1 MWYARS
7 PEFLQTDLMNTLR
20 WLRVVG
26 DTLFGIGALLY
37 GWFVL
42 GLATGWSLAGP
53 DSDLG
58 APPPDTSLGRGTTA
72 REVMGGVR

>member
-7 PEFLQTDLMNTLR
+7 AEFMQTPTMNTLR

-26 DTLFGIGALLY
+26 DTIFALGAVGL

-42 GLATGWSLAGP
+42 GLATGWSLDKSPGSAEAAE
-53 DSDLG
+53 SV
-58 APPPDTSLGRGTTA
+58 A
-72 REVMGGVR
+72 RE